1 MYTMNEIKEK
11 IEPIAKKYDLE
22 KVYLFGSYARGEAD
36 EESDLDFVV
45 DIPKDFHYNYD
56 YFQLNH
62 DLEESFLLGVD
73 CLTLPCMNEGKSPI
87 SKRVKANFEKDRKV
101 IYEKRKDS

>member
-1 MYTMNEIKEK
+1 MYTVQELKEK
-11 IEPIAKKYDLE
+11 IVPIAKQYDLN

-45 DIPKDFHYNYD
+45 DVPEDFHFNYD
-56 YFQLNH
+56 FFQLN
-62 DLEESFLLGVD
+62 DELEEIFSLKVD

-87 SKRVKANFEKDRKV
+87 AKRVKENFEKDKV
-101 IYEKRKDS
+101 LIYERKF